1 MVWHNVIT
9 NRPNSKGDSYF
20 TNSENKLTDGIQK
33 ECNSDTENESKMNPT
48 RLSNIEVEEKSP
60 SPSFNCLTPAGS
72 NQVGVNKYE
81 DRFEQLENFDNL
93 PRLILSKILLIR
105 S

>member
-1 MVWHNVIT
+1 MAFKKNVI
-9 NRPNSKGDSYF
+9 
-20 TNSENKLTDGIQK
+20 LTL
-33 ECNSDTENESKMNPT
+33 KMNPKWT
-48 RLSNIEVEEKSP
+48 LQDYQIEEKSP